1 MYNNL
6 EEMFSQE
13 QRELYLEIMRK
24 SIEELNIPV
33 KSYTWKIGFGS
44 IASYYMYY
52 INEKHGTVFFVA
64 RKEFVRS
71 RKLNLTIIEF
81 IPENKEAIFSAID
94 NIYNSYLEAQLNGNL
109 QRDIDRVE
117 SKKARKAALAK
128 NTETP
133 PAIKILWED
142 VTSLVVEASSKIL
155 FDDEID
161 EDAVSALERCGEY
174 FLDLVD
180 KILHAIKCTS
190 YGSLSRNLS
199 IYAEYIETDK
209 TTLAEIASMHNLS
222 RERIRQVINRVD
234 SHISYYFN
242 RTMLIDNT
250 EFNELLE
257 QLAVVFEAVEHRIPL
272 LISYGLAN
280 ISARKKEAILKML
293 FGKELS
299 EKLIE
304 LAPEKALAEKS
315 ESAFENEDEITPSKK
330 IKSIR
335 SSKSENAL
343 DDWDKFQSKI
353 SFPSYF
359 TADISACIVSC
370 EKEYSYTFER
380 KFYKKLKNFE
390 SVVDIIENPDI
401 VYYSSVQTDHRPNFL
416 LRLPDG
422 KSALVVV
429 APTVNMA
436 FFYNIERFNGLH
448 RFCKENGYGY
458 LIMDDRG
465 NSIYDVKNKEVDPK
479 IAEHFDA
486 VLKNKGKILWEDI
499 KGIKL
504 EMPVL
509 NIDIAA
515 YVLQSKLYFT
525 KKPYCIKKREEGN

>member
-33 KSYTWKIGFGS
+33 KAYAWKIGFGS

-64 RKEFVRS
+64 RKEFSRS

-81 IPENKEAIFSAID
+81 VPENKETIFRAID

-117 SKKARKAALAK
+117 SKKARKAVLAK

-133 PAIKILWED
+133 PAIKILWKD
-142 VTSLVVEASSKIL
+142 VTSLVAEASNKISL
-155 FDDEID
+155 DDEID
-161 EDAVSALERCGEY
+161 EDTVAALERCGEY

-180 KILHAIKCTS
+180 KILHIIKSTS

-199 IYAEYIETDK
+199 IYLEYIETNK
-209 TTLAEIASMHNLS
+209 TTLAEVASRYDLS
-222 RERIRQVINRVD
+222 RERVRQIIARTE
-234 SHISYYFN
+234 SRISYYFN

-257 QLAVVFEAVEHRIPL
+257 QLAVVFEAVEYKIPL
-272 LISYGLAN
+272 LISCGLAN
-280 ISARKKEAILKML
+280 ISARKKEATLKML
-293 FGKELS
+293 LGKELS
-299 EKLIE
+299 EKLME
-304 LAPEKALAEKS
+304 LAPKKVLEKKS

-335 SSKSENAL
+335 ASKSENAL
-343 DDWDKFQSKI
+343 EDWDKFQSKI
-353 SFPSYF
+353 SFPSDF
-359 TADISACIVSC
+359 TADASACIVSY
-370 EKEYSYTFER
+370 EKEYTYAFEK
-380 KFYKKLKNFE
+380 KFYKKLKSFE
-390 SVVDIIENPDI
+390 SFVDIIENPDI

-416 LRLPDG
+416 LRLPDR

-448 RFCKENGYGY
+448 CFCKESGYGY

-465 NSIYDVKNKEVDPK
+465 NSIYDVKSKAVDPK
-479 IAEHFDA
+479 ISERFDA
-486 VLKNKGKILWEDI
+486 ILKSKGKILWEDI
-499 KGIKL
+499 KKIKL
-504 EMPVL
+504 EMPVS

-525 KKPYCIKKREEGN
+525 KKPYCIKKREGDN